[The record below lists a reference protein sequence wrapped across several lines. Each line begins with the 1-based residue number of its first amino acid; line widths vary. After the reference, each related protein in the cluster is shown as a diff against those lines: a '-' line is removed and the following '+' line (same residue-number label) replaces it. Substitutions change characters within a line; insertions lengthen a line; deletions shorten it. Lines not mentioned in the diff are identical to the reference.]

1 MHPEERDFE
10 VRDRRFKEKPDDD
23 KAPSPKADSATP
35 ESRPSPEKKHRGPIR
50 FSDFIFSLSTSALI
64 QMGVEPDPRTNAP
77 QLDLEQASEL
87 IDLISLLEEKTRGN
101 LTPDETAF
109 LSNILYMLR
118 MKYVETVKQHPR
130 QSEG

>member
-1 MHPEERDFE
+1 MSPEERDFE
-10 VRDRRFKEKPDDD
+10 VRDRRFKEKPGDEN
-23 KAPSPKADSATP
+23 APSPNTDSA
-35 ESRPSPEKKHRGPIR
+35 SAKAQPSPERHPRGPIR

-64 QMGVEPDPRTNAP
+64 QMGVEPDPRTNTTRR
-77 QLDLEQASEL
+77 DLGQASEL
-87 IDLISLLEEKTRGN
+87 IDLLSLLEEKTRGN
-101 LTPDETAF
+101 LTPEETSF